1 VGKNIRQWDL
11 LLAQAE
17 FAYNRST
24 SQTTGCNPFEV
35 VYGLNPFSP
44 LDLAPIPTTIQLVA
58 MLMNEPRESRDSR
71 SY

>member
-24 SQTTGCNPFEV
+24 SQTTSCSPFED
-35 VYGLNPFSP
+35 VYGLNPIYP
-44 LDLAPIPTTIQLVA
+44 LDLAPIPTTIQFSGDA
-58 MLMNEPRESRDSR
+58 DE
-71 SY
+71 